1 MSEMIM
7 AYRPTGNK
15 VLIERVAAKKESA
28 GGIILKSTEEPD
40 KAKIVA
46 IGPDVTDVA
55 VGEVAIINWTRA
67 VSVENDLYILPIDEV
82 VMVIEEE

>member
-1 MSEMIM
+1 M
-7 AYRPTGNK
+7 YRPTGNK
-15 VLIERVAAKKESA
+15 VLVERVAAKKESA

-46 IGPDVTDVA
+46 IGPEVTDVV
-55 VGEVAIINWTRA
+55 VGEIAIINWTRA
-67 VSVENDLYILPIDEV
+67 VSVGSGSEDELYILPIDEV